1 MDNSLCLRAL
11 FAVSVNMAH
20 YVVTNPFFL
29 SLGNLVVY
37 ILGMSLK
44 LCNLLVGNIQA
55 ELLFTLSKS
64 NPKLSP
70 SLKLE
75 IGRENIFH
83 FLA

>member
-1 MDNSLCLRAL
+1 MDNSLCLRTL
-11 FAVSVNMAH
+11 YAVSVNMAH
-20 YVVTNPFFL
+20 YVVTNLLFL
-29 SLGNLVVY
+29 GLGNLVVY

-55 ELLFTLSKS
+55 ELLFTLRKS

-75 IGRENIFH
+75 IGRENVFH